1 MSIPKESTCFIVNE
15 QPYAKVNFDLN
26 DEKSTFKLTTKPL
39 REIQN
44 GELLIKTIYLS
55 NDPTQRAWIQKGMK
69 ADRMYVELVG
79 KNQIMRSVGIGQV
92 VQSKL
97 EGYQPGDYVNCVL
110 NWSDYA
116 IIKKDAI
123 YNKITNKSIPLT
135 QYLDV
140 LGTTGIT
147 AYVALQKVISLKST
161 DTVVISAASG
171 ATGSMCVQIA
181 KKVVGC
187 KKVIGISGSEDKCK
201 WVESLGADVCV
212 NYKSPTFAKDMSAAL
227 GKEKFCDVYMD
238 SVGGKILDV
247 MLGLTKPFGTIL
259 ACGAIAGYNDFK
271 SSMIANWPQI
281 ITNRLTVKGFIV
293 LDFKDSYP
301 EAIQAILKWIKEGKV
316 IANESSFTVV
326 DLTSPGDFKKIPE
339 TWGLLFSDKK
349 GPGKLLTKIGSSK
362 L

>member
-147 AYVALQKVISLKST
+147 AYVALQKVIS
-161 DTVVISAASG
+161 
-171 ATGSMCVQIA
+171 
-181 KKVVGC
+181 
-187 KKVIGISGSEDKCK
+187 
-201 WVESLGADVCV
+201 
-212 NYKSPTFAKDMSAAL
+212 
-227 GKEKFCDVYMD
+227 
-238 SVGGKILDV
+238 
-247 MLGLTKPFGTIL
+247 
-259 ACGAIAGYNDFK
+259 
-271 SSMIANWPQI
+271 
-281 ITNRLTVKGFIV
+281 
-293 LDFKDSYP
+293 
-301 EAIQAILKWIKEGKV
+301 
-316 IANESSFTVV
+316 
-326 DLTSPGDFKKIPE
+326 
-339 TWGLLFSDKK
+339 
-349 GPGKLLTKIGSSK
+349 
-362 L
+362 